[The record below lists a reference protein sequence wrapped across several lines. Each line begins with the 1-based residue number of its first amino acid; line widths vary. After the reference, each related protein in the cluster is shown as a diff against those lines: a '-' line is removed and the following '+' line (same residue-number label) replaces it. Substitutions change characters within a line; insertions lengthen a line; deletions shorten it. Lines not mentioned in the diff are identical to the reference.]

1 MLRLV
6 EVRSAG
12 FQLTSEQ
19 DFVFG
24 AGVATTSLELM
35 DLVLVWLNEMGHRA
49 SKQKSRRNA
58 LIRKHITG
66 LEMAGLDTVDR

>member
-1 MLRLV
+1 M
-6 EVRSAG
+6 
-12 FQLTSEQ
+12 
-19 DFVFG
+19 FG
-24 AGVATTSLELM
+24 AGVATMSLELM